1 MVKKQQTKKKRLKL
15 RVKVLFK
22 ILLFLGLVALSF
34 YYLKELK
41 IKNIYITGND
51 SVKDVTII
59 ETLGIKDYPK
69 IYNLKI
75 KKLEK
80 QLETLPLIDYANIK
94 RNIFGKL
101 TIEVVETKILFHYQ
115 YNNKYIT
122 ANNKSIEDDISYIGV
137 PRLINFT
144 PDTVFD
150 DLVAGLNKIDYDI
163 VKMINELEYTP
174 YKSQEGVTI
183 DNNLF
188 TLSMNDGNIVKIDTV
203 NIKNLNQYKTI
214 YTSLEMNKTKRV
226 VYLDTIINKGDG
238 IYSKTLESIK
248 KEEAEAAKKEEAKK
262 KKE

>member
-1 MVKKQQTKKKRLKL
+1 MVKKQQKKKKKLKL

-22 ILLFLGLVALSF
+22 ILLFICLVALSI

-41 IKNIYITGND
+41 IKQIYITGNENI
-51 SVKDVTII
+51 KDVTII
-59 ETLGIKDYPK
+59 ETLGIKNYPK

-75 KKLEK
+75 NKLEK
-80 QLETLPLIDYANIK
+80 QLDTLPLVDYANIK

-101 TIEVVETKILFHYQ
+101 TIEVVETKILFYYK

-122 ANNKSIEDDISYIGV
+122 ANNKSIEDDISYLGV
-137 PRLINFT
+137 PTLINFT
-144 PDTVFD
+144 PNTVFD

-174 YKSQEGVTI
+174 YKTEDGTTI

-214 YTSLEMNKTKRV
+214 YTSLEMDKTKRV

-248 KEEAEAAKKEEAKK
+248 KEEAEAAKKEEKS